1 MSALTEIYYKPEH
14 LWFGKKAIKKLQ
26 DESELP
32 RKQVVK
38 FLVKQGFWQ
47 VHLPRPRKI
56 KKPHYQVT
64 VPNEVH
70 EFDLLFMPADVL
82 YGNKYKYILTGVDV
96 ASRYKVARPLL
107 TKNASE
113 VAERLKDI
121 YKAGP
126 LTWPKTVQI
135 DNGSEFKADV
145 TKLYEKQGVKI
156 RRATTK
162 YKHTHTA
169 FPGTMNKELAEFSFK
184 LQDAQELNDPEK
196 VFGTWIKYLYK
207 IIKKMNNT
215 VTAMIGMKPKDAIK
229 LDRVK
234 QVKSEEY
241 PKEDTLP
248 LDGLYRYLYQPGEQH
263 GDQRRRATDLNWSKE
278 TYRLDRVIEDPG
290 NRVLYYLAKPAP
302 ERAFV
307 SEELMLI
314 PEDTEVPPDWV
325 KEW

>member
-1 MSALTEIYYKPEH
+1 MSALTEIYYQPEH
-14 LWFGKKAIKKLQ
+14 LWRGRKAIKKLQ
-26 DESELP
+26 DESKLP

-38 FLVKQGFWQ
+38 YLAKQGFWQ

-70 EFDLLFMPADVL
+70 QFDLLFMPVDIL

-96 ASRYKVARPLL
+96 ASRYKVARPLQ
-107 TKNASE
+107 TKKASE

-169 FPGTMNKELAEFSFK
+169 FPEAMNKELAEFLFVV
-184 LQDAQELNDPEK
+184 AT
-196 VFGTWIKYLYK
+196 GA
-207 IIKKMNNT
+207 
-215 VTAMIGMKPKDAIK
+215 VT
-229 LDRVK
+229 
-234 QVKSEEY
+234 
-241 PKEDTLP
+241 
-248 LDGLYRYLYQPGEQH
+248 
-263 GDQRRRATDLNWSKE
+263 
-278 TYRLDRVIEDPG
+278 
-290 NRVLYYLAKPAP
+290 VLYNNVI
-302 ERAFV
+302 AFLKYV
-307 SEELMLI
+307 SIALYYI
-314 PEDTEVPPDWV
+314 HI
-325 KEW
+325 

>member
-1 MSALTEIYYKPEH
+1 
-14 LWFGKKAIKKLQ
+14 
-26 DESELP
+26 
-32 RKQVVK
+32 
-38 FLVKQGFWQ
+38 
-47 VHLPRPRKI
+47 
-56 KKPHYQVT
+56 
-64 VPNEVH
+64 
-70 EFDLLFMPADVL
+70 MPGDQL
-82 YGNKYKYILTGVDV
+82 YGKTYKYILTGIDV
-96 ASRYKVARPLL
+96 ASRFKVARPLL
-107 TKNASE
+107 TKKASE
-113 VAERLKDI
+113 VAERLRDI

-135 DNGSEFKADV
+135 DNGSEFKSDV
-145 TKLYEKQGVKI
+145 TKLFEKHDVNIQ
-156 RRATTK
+156 RATTK

-169 FPGTMNKELAEFSFK
+169 FVEALNKEVPKVLFK
-184 LQDAQELNDPEK
+184 PQDAQELNDRDK
-196 VFGTWIKYLYK
+196 VATTWLRYLPK
-207 IIKKMNNT
+207 TVSKLNNRKT
-215 VTAMIGMKPKDAIK
+215 QMIGMKPKEAIK

-234 QVKSEEY
+234 LVKAEEY

-263 GDQRRRATDLNWSKE
+263 GDQRRRATDLIWSKE
-278 TYRLDRVIEDPG
+278 TYRLDRVIEDPR